1 MLKLIITRLWQG
13 VVVLLVVSALTFWLL
28 AAAGGD
34 ALTSLSA
41 DPMVSQAALA
51 KLRHVY
57 GFDQPLPVRYLR
69 WLADLAH
76 GELGYSFYY
85 HTPVLT
91 LMAPR
96 LLRTLLLAVVAL
108 CIAWSIALTL
118 GALAARR
125 PRSWLDR
132 LSETVVLLTASLP
145 RIVLALAALALA
157 ARTGLFTVGGASG
170 QSLAGTLNPFAVL
183 VPALVLAV
191 PLIALFLAQ
200 TREGLG
206 AALAEDFVRVA
217 RAKGLPERTVVLRHA
232 LRAALNP
239 LITIFG
245 YSLGSVVSGSII
257 VEQVLGWPGLGQLG
271 VAAAVNR
278 DAPLLSGIVLI
289 TATAVLVGNLLADI
303 LLRLNDPRLRT
314 TTTRSTARALRSTAC
329 P

>member
-1 MLKLIITRLWQG
+1 VLKLIVTRLLQG

-41 DPMVSQAALA
+41 DPMVSQTALA

-57 GFDQPLPVRYLR
+57 GFDQPLAVRYLH

-76 GELGYSFYY
+76 GQLGYSFYF
-85 HTPVLT
+85 HAPVLT
-91 LMAPR
+91 IIAPR
-96 LLRTLLLAVVAL
+96 LLRTLLLAAVAL
-108 CIAWSIALTL
+108 VIAWSIALTL

-125 PRSWLDR
+125 PGSWLDR
-132 LSETVVLLTASLP
+132 LSETVVLLAASLP

-157 ARTGLFTVGGASG
+157 ARTRLFTVGGAG
-170 QSLAGTLNPFAVL
+170 RDLAGVYNPLAVL
-183 VPALVLAV
+183 VPAFVLAV

-206 AALAEDFVRVA
+206 AALTEDFVRVA

-257 VEQVLGWPGLGQLG
+257 VESVLGWPGLGQLG
-271 VAAAVNR
+271 VTAVFNR
-278 DAPLLSGIVLI
+278 DVPLLLGIVLI
-289 TATAVLVGNLLADI
+289 TATAVLAGNLLADI
-303 LLRLNDPRLRT
+303 LLRLNDPRLRM
-314 TTTRSTARALRSTAC
+314 TRTTARALNSAA
-329 P
+329 

>member
-1 MLKLIITRLWQG
+1 VLKLLVTRLLQG
-13 VVVLLVVSALTFWLL
+13 VVVLFVVSALTFWLL

-41 DPMVSQAALA
+41 DPMVSQTALA

-57 GFDQPLPVRYLR
+57 GFDQPLPVRYLH
-69 WLADLAH
+69 WLADLAR

-85 HTPVLT
+85 HAPVLS
-91 LMAPR
+91 LIGPR

-108 CIAWSIALTL
+108 CIAWAIALTL

-132 LSETVVLLTASLP
+132 LSEMVVLLTASLP

-157 ARTGLFTVGGASG
+157 ARTGLFTVGESG
-170 QSLAGTLNPFAVL
+170 RSLAGTLNPFAVL
-183 VPALVLAV
+183 VPALVLAG
-191 PLIALFLAQ
+191 PLVALFLAQ

-257 VEQVLGWPGLGQLG
+257 VESVLGWPGLGDLG
-271 VAAAVNR
+271 VMAAVNR

-289 TATAVLVGNLLADI
+289 TATAVLAGNLLADI

-314 TTTRSTARALRSTAC
+314 TTRPTARALSSAAC